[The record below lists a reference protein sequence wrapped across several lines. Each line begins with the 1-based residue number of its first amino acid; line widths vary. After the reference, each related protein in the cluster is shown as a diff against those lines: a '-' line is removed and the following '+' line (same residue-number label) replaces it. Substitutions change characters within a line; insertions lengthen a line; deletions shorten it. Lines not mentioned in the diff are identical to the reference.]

1 MSDLV
6 ISRHQAANDRC
17 PLFPQQRTVIEQAA
31 LTASGAALTAFA
43 ITGIT
48 TISSG
53 TGTSMCCT

>member
-1 MSDLV
+1 
-6 ISRHQAANDRC
+6 
-17 PLFPQQRTVIEQAA
+17 VIEQ
-31 LTASGAALTAFA
+31 AALTAFA